1 MALRN
6 YLYAKHDNNTGISN
20 KIAGRSEQN
29 SAIKA
34 TIREAKLNADDVKSD
49 CKRKKNGQCQ
59 RCPTC
64 SKSTITSLDDAK
76 TSVELDDKR
85 SITSEID
92 FTKIDF

>member
-20 KIAGRSEQN
+20 KIAGRSEQTA
-29 SAIKA
+29 AIKA
-34 TIREAKLNADDVKSD
+34 TIREAKANENNIKSD
-49 CKRKKNGQCQ
+49 CQRKKNGQCQ

-64 SKSTITSLDDAK
+64 YKSTATSLDHPK
-76 TSVELDDKR
+76 TSVELENKT